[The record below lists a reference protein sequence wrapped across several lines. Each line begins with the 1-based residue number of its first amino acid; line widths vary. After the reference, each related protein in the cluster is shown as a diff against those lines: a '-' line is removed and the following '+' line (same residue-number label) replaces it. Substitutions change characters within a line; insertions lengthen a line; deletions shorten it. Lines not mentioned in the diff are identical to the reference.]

1 MKNVQAPAHVHQPW
15 RDLVEA
21 AIFETESENACRRI
35 QDAQDAVMD
44 EIEDTFQTACAS
56 ERQTLINA
64 MNALRELRRVS
75 ENSGSNSNE
84 KIRKLTQ
91 AA

>member
-1 MKNVQAPAHVHQPW
+1 
-15 RDLVEA
+15 LVEA
-21 AIFETESENACRRI
+21 AIFETESENVSRRI

-44 EIEDTFQTACAS
+44 EIEDTFQTACPS
-56 ERQTLINA
+56 ERQALINA

-75 ENSGSNSNE
+75 ENSGSNGDE
-84 KIRKLTQ
+84 KTRKLTQ

>member
-1 MKNVQAPAHVHQPW
+1 
-15 RDLVEA
+15 
-21 AIFETESENACRRI
+21 
-35 QDAQDAVMD
+35 MD

-84 KIRKLTQ
+84 KIRKLPQ